1 MWLSSSSSGQPQC
14 LEMSIVFWKLS
25 LWVLDDHNGDWD
37 GASWCRTPLLLG
49 LPSDWWRPHEASTI
63 SNSLSPCCANLGSPP
78 GWPLPW
84 HSEHGQSYQGL
95 PPKEPFRLLRST
107 GLSAVFLLGNM
118 AVPTELI
125 LRIQFAEWICQTAL
139 AVSFANPGPLTL
151 PTLWSPFILM
161 KWSWLHLHFA
171 GLFLFSG
178 SVGLDPH
185 NLIP

>member
-1 MWLSSSSSGQPQC
+1 MN
-14 LEMSIVFWKLS
+14 IVFWKLS
-25 LWVLDDHNGDWD
+25 LWVLDDHDGNWD

-49 LPSDWWRPHEASTI
+49 LPSEWWRPHEASTI
-63 SNSLSPCCANLGSPP
+63 SSSFSPCCANLGSPP

-84 HSEHGQSYQGL
+84 NSEHGQSYQGL
-95 PPKEPFRLLRST
+95 PPKEPFWLLRST

-125 LRIQFAEWICQTAL
+125 LRIQFAEWICQTVL
-139 AVSFANPGPLTL
+139 AVSFANPGLLTL

-171 GLFLFSG
+171 SLFLFSG